1 MPLTW
6 TRESVGG
13 ILTFVLEQV
22 EERRTIV
29 INMAEPGENRSILI
43 PLLLLFLVYNLG
55 APVWLVALL
64 AIWYS
69 GLLYAESAGLLDKM
83 DATRALGII
92 LMIRTRRGMRLLESV
107 SKPRRFWR
115 AFGEVSIW
123 LCFFVMFMVVLLLL
137 LSAVAAAI
145 SPPEEPLPASDL
157 LLIPGVT
164 SFVPLWWPA
173 LALIVAIVIHE
184 YSHGIQARAHGM
196 RLRSFGLLQLGPLP
210 IGAFAEPEEKEM
222 ERAPRRDRLRLFAAG
237 PSINIFVTYVVL
249 VILCSVASGMA
260 AENNGVHARGIVVGG
275 GAEEAGL
282 MPFETITHI
291 DDNEISDYSDFSNEM
306 DGLAAGEVA
315 QLTVLSRDDSTD
327 TWSERRIAVTMGD
340 RYQYYIEDCEK
351 NSDCIIE
358 DRVELLELLEIE
370 PGDAFLGVSDLV
382 SSTAG
387 VDDYAN
393 IIGGEYSA
401 TGTAILTVIRPLLM
415 LNVPISNEGQTMI
428 LQERQM
434 LVAGSGLMGSILGT
448 DGMLMLFDFLFWLV
462 WINFLLGFA
471 NLIPMIPFDGGHLVR
486 DGVHSVLR
494 KISGSS
500 NPIRIENISNRI
512 SSLSSIFI
520 LLILLIPVII
530 PRIM

>member
-1 MPLTW
+1 MSEP
-6 TRESVGG
+6 VDC
-13 ILTFVLEQV
+13 ILTFDLEQV
-22 EERRTIV
+22 EERRIGV
-29 INMAEPGENRSILI
+29 HDMAEDGENRSILI

-55 APVWLVALL
+55 APAWLVLLL
-64 AIWYS
+64 ALWYS
-69 GLLYAESAGLLDKM
+69 GLLYAESTGLLDRM

-107 SKPRRFWR
+107 SRPRRFWR

-123 LCFFVMFMVVLLLL
+123 LCFFVMFMVVLLLI
-137 LSAVAAAI
+137 LSAISAAM
-145 SPPEEPLPASDL
+145 SPPTDPLPASDL

-164 SFVPLWWPA
+164 SFVPFWWPA

-222 ERAPRRDRLRLFAAG
+222 DRAPRRDRLRLFAAG

-249 VILCSVASGMA
+249 ALLCSVASGMA
-260 AENNGVHARGIVVGG
+260 AENSGVHARGIVVGE

-282 MPFETITHI
+282 LPFETITHI
-291 DDNEISDYSDFSNEM
+291 DGNEISDYSDFSDEM
-306 DGLAAGEVA
+306 DVLSAGDVA
-315 QLTVLSRDDSTD
+315 QLTVLSRADSED
-327 TWSERRIAVTMGD
+327 SWSERNITVTMGD
-340 RYQYYIEDCEK
+340 SYQYYIDDCTNDINCNIDDREK
-351 NSDCIIE
+351 
-358 DRVELLELLEIE
+358 LLEVLEIE
-370 PGDAFLGVSDLV
+370 PGDAFLGVSNLV

-393 IIGGEYSA
+393 IVGGEYST

-415 LNVPISNEGQTMI
+415 LNVPIANEGQTMI
-428 LQERQM
+428 LQEREM
-434 LVAGSGLMGSILGT
+434 LVAGSGSIATILGT

-471 NLIPMIPFDGGHLVR
+471 NLIPMVPFDGGHLVR
-486 DGVHSVLR
+486 DGIHSILR
-494 KISGSS
+494 KISRGSH
-500 NPIRIENISNRI
+500 PIRIESLSNRI

-520 LLILLIPVII
+520 LLVLLLPVVIPWIL
-530 PRIM
+530 

>member
-1 MPLTW
+1 MHLTW
-6 TRESVGG
+6 TRETVGA
-13 ILTFVLEQV
+13 ILTFDLEQV
-22 EERRTIV
+22 EETRTIEV
-29 INMAEPGENRSILI
+29 HMAEQERDRSILI
-43 PLLLLFLVYNLG
+43 PLILLFMVYSLG
-55 APVWLVALL
+55 APVWLVAFL

-83 DATRALGII
+83 NATRALGII

-107 SKPRRFWR
+107 SQPRRFWR
-115 AFGEVSIW
+115 GFCEVSIW
-123 LCFFVMFMVVLLLL
+123 LCFIVMFMVILLLL
-137 LSAVAAAI
+137 LSAVAVAL
-145 SPPEEPLPASDL
+145 SPPEETIPASDL

-164 SFVPLWWPA
+164 SFVPFWWPA

-249 VILCSVASGMA
+249 VLLCSVASGMVA
-260 AENNGVHARGIVVGG
+260 HNNGVHARGIVVGG

-291 DDNEISDYSDFSNEM
+291 DENEISDYSDFSDEM
-306 DGLAAGEVA
+306 AGLAAGEVA
-315 QLTVLSRDDSTD
+315 RLTVLSRDDSTN
-327 TWSERRIAVTMGD
+327 TWSERNITVTMGD

-351 NSDCIIE
+351 DSECIIE
-358 DRVELLELLEIE
+358 DRIELLEMLEIY
-370 PGDAFLGVSDLV
+370 PGDAFLGVSGLV

-387 VDDYAN
+387 VDDYARL
-393 IIGGEYSA
+393 IDGEYSA
-401 TGTAILTVIRPLLM
+401 TGTAILTVIRPILM

-428 LQERQM
+428 LQEREM
-434 LVAGSGLMGSILGT
+434 LIAGSGTIGSLLGT

-530 PRIM
+530 PRLL

>member
-6 TRESVGG
+6 PRESVGG

-22 EERRTIV
+22 EETRTIV
-29 INMAEPGENRSILI
+29 INMAEQGENRSILI

-115 AFGEVSIW
+115 GFGEVSIW

-145 SPPEEPLPASDL
+145 SPPEESIPASDL

-249 VILCSVASGMA
+249 VLLCSVASGMA

-291 DDNEISDYSDFSNEM
+291 DDNEISDYSDFSGEM

-351 NSDCIIE
+351 NSDCTIE

-387 VDDYAN
+387 VDVYAN
-393 IIGGEYSA
+393 IIDGEYSA
-401 TGTAILTVIRPLLM
+401 SGTAIITLIRPLLM

-428 LQERQM
+428 LQEREM
-434 LVAGSGLMGSILGT
+434 LVAGSGTLGSILGT

-500 NPIRIENISNRI
+500 HPIRIENISNRI

-530 PRIM
+530 PRII

>member
-6 TRESVGG
+6 SCETVRDIV
-13 ILTFVLEQV
+13 TFALEQV
-22 EERRTIV
+22 EETRTIV
-29 INMAEPGENRSILI
+29 TNMSKQGEDRNILI
-43 PLLLLFLVYNLG
+43 PLLLLFLVYSLG
-55 APVWLVALL
+55 APVWLVVLL

-69 GLLYAESAGLLDKM
+69 GLLYAESAGLLDRM
-83 DATRALGII
+83 NATRALGII

-107 SKPRRFWR
+107 SKPRKFWR
-115 AFGEVSIW
+115 VFGEVSIW

-137 LSAVAAAI
+137 LSAVAAAM
-145 SPPEEPLPASDL
+145 SPPEESIPASDL

-164 SFVPLWWPA
+164 SFVPFWWPA

-249 VILCSVASGMA
+249 VLLCSVASGMA
-260 AENNGVHARGIVVGG
+260 AENKGVHARGIVVGG

-282 MPFETITHI
+282 LPFETITHI
-291 DDNEISDYSDFSNEM
+291 NGKQITDYSDFSSEM
-306 DGLAAGEVA
+306 DGLAAGDVA
-315 QLTVLSRDDSTD
+315 ELTVLSRDYSLDS
-327 TWSERRIAVTMGD
+327 WSERGVSVTMGD
-340 RYQYYIEDCEK
+340 RYQYYIDECEK
-351 NSDCIIE
+351 DSSCNTE
-358 DRVELLELLEIE
+358 DRVELLRLLEIE
-370 PGDAFLGVSDLV
+370 PGDAFLGVSNLV

-393 IIGGEYSA
+393 ILDGEYSA
-401 TGTAILTVIRPLLM
+401 SGKAILTVIRPLLM

-428 LQERQM
+428 LQEREM
-434 LVAGSGLMGSILGT
+434 LVAGSGPIASMLGT
-448 DGMLMLFDFLFWLV
+448 DGMLMVFDFLFWLV

-486 DGVHSVLR
+486 DGIHSILR
-494 KISGSS
+494 KISRSTH
-500 NPIRIENISNRI
+500 PIRIENIANRI
-512 SSLSSIFI
+512 SGLSSIFI

-530 PRIM
+530 PRII